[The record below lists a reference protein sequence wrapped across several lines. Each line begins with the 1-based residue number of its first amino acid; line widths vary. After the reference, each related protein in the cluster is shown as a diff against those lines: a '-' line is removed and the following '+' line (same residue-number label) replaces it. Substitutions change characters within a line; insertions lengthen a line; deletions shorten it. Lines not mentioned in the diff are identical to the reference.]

1 MCQQPVV
8 QHSRVVLP
16 IMACVPGDLDCVDVC
31 GSHVCCN
38 EEARGPALALAN
50 CLFGAHMFFQLYVV
64 AHLLRVVRGILP
76 TSNPQST
83 ARRGGQIISACIV
96 AGGLISAGLVL
107 REAMLYPRTDDAE
120 VTANFIGIAPVV
132 EGPVVE
138 LPIRDNDFVKKGRLL
153 YKIDDRP
160 YLYALQNALAAQSE
174 LEGEIENESRRISS
188 QINHV
193 DVANA
198 GEQSALANETRA
210 ADEIEIAE
218 AAITRSEGALKQAQ
232 ADESYAIGNFR
243 RIEPLLA
250 KGFVTED
257 DVHKARTVADAKT
270 AAVDQAKSQLLLAK
284 ASSLAAIAQKQ
295 QATAQISQSRAA
307 VKESA
312 NSVLVLAPL
321 LAQRE
326 SRAATVRLAR
336 YNYEQC
342 NVVAPFD
349 ARVTNLTTSEGQ
361 YVKSGQQLFTL
372 IDNRTWWVLANFRE
386 TQISH
391 TGPGTPVDVFLM
403 SDTTKKY
410 RGIVE
415 SASFG
420 VTPDPDVVGKL
431 SEGLPEVQRTLNWV
445 RLASRYPVRI
455 KIIDPPTAT
464 LRVGQV
470 AVVAMKPPS
479 RKR

>member
-1 MCQQPVV
+1 MRI
-8 QHSRVVLP
+8 SETFRSK
-16 IMACVPGDLDCVDVC
+16 
-31 GSHVCCN
+31 GS
-38 EEARGPALALAN
+38 
-50 CLFGAHMFFQLYVV
+50 
-64 AHLLRVVRGILP
+64 
-76 TSNPQST
+76 
-83 ARRGGQIISACIV
+83 IISACIV
-96 AGGLISAGLVL
+96 VGALVSASLVL
-107 REAMLYPRTDDAE
+107 WGVVQYPRTDDAE

-138 LPIRDNDFVKKGRLL
+138 LPIHDNDLVKKGDLL

-160 YLYALQNALAAQSE
+160 YLYALQSALAAQAE

-188 QINHV
+188 EVNGV

-198 GEQSALANETRA
+198 GEQSALANDVRA
-210 ADEIEIAE
+210 ADEIEVAKAAIERSE
-218 AAITRSEGALKQAQ
+218 AAVKQAQ
-232 ADESYAIGNFR
+232 ADESYAIGNFH

-257 DVHKARTVADAKT
+257 DVHKARSLADAKT
-270 AAVDQAKSQLLLAK
+270 ATVEQAQSQLQLAK
-284 ASSLAAIAQKQ
+284 ASLLSATAQRQ
-295 QATAQISQSRAA
+295 QATAQITQSRAQ
-307 VKESA
+307 VKESTH
-312 NSVLVLAPL
+312 SVLVLAPL
-321 LAQRE
+321 LAQRV
-326 SRAATVRLAR
+326 SRAAAVRLAR

-361 YVKSGQQLFTL
+361 YVHVGKQLFTL

-391 TGPGTPVDVFLM
+391 TRPGTPVDVFLV
-403 SDTTKKY
+403 SDSNTKY
-410 RGIVE
+410 HGVVE

-455 KIIDPPTAT
+455 RIIDPPPAT

-470 AVVAMKPPS
+470 AVVVMRSPH
-479 RKR
+479 RDH